1 VTGHGAG
8 RRLSAGT
15 AADLRAAGL
24 DPHEVA
30 RIVSA
35 ALAEDLRYGP
45 DVTTEATVPPGAAA
59 VAEITPRAPG
69 VLAGAPVARAVFDA
83 VLGAGYE
90 VLASTGDGGTLTA
103 GHPAMVVRGPV
114 RGLLTAERTALN
126 FLCHLSGIATAT
138 ARWVTAVAGTGAVV
152 RDSRKTLPG
161 LRELEKHAVRCGGGS
176 NHRMGLGD
184 SVLIKD
190 NHIEA
195 AGSVTAAMTAVRA
208 HAAGLHCEVE
218 VDDLDQLAEALRAGA
233 AEVLLDN
240 FTPGQCAQAV
250 RLVRE
255 AGTATRLE
263 ASGGLTLETARSYA
277 ETGVDYLAV
286 GALTHSAPFLDLGMD
301 LTASV
306 ALPPAQRVPLW
317 FGHGL
322 STRPARARRHQ
333 RPALTDLLRS
343 RDRAAAHRRG
353 AEAGPDVLL
362 RRAVGADG
370 GGRRRRRGR
379 DLL

>member
-1 VTGHGAG
+1 MTGPGAG

-24 DPHEVA
+24 DPCEVH
-30 RIVSA
+30 RVVSA

-45 DVTTEATVPPGAAA
+45 DVTTQATVPPDA
-59 VAEITPRAPG
+59 VATAEITPRVAG
-69 VLAGAPVARAVFDA
+69 VLAGAPVALAVFDA
-83 VLGAGYE
+83 VQGAGYE
-90 VLASTGDGGTLTA
+90 VLGCAEDGGELA
-103 GHPAMVVRGPV
+103 PGRPALILRGPV

-138 ARWVTAVAGTGAVV
+138 ARWVAAVAGTGAVL

-161 LRELEKHAVRCGGGS
+161 LRELEKYAVRCGGGQ

-190 NHIEA
+190 NHVQA
-195 AGSVTAAMTAVRA
+195 AGSVAAAMAAVRA

-218 VDDLDQLAEALRAGA
+218 VDDLAQLAEALRAGA

-240 FTPGQCAQAV
+240 FTVAQCAEAV
-250 RLVRE
+250 RMVRE

-263 ASGGLTLETARSYA
+263 ASGGLTLPTARAYA

-286 GALTHSAPFLDLGMD
+286 GALTHSSPFLDLGMD
-301 LTASV
+301 LATA
-306 ALPPAQRVPLW
+306 
-317 FGHGL
+317 GH
-322 STRPARARRHQ
+322 TVDPNIRP
-333 RPALTDLLRS
+333 
-343 RDRAAAHRRG
+343 
-353 AEAGPDVLL
+353 
-362 RRAVGADG
+362 
-370 GGRRRRRGR
+370 GREH
-379 DLL
+379 DDATHP